1 MEKRIKT
8 LYIATIIAIIAFLA
22 MQMYWLYS
30 RYEYSLREYEHH
42 TEAIIADAL
51 VEYNKARTKNVIA
64 KINSSYRMS
73 HGVDSAGHSSRKVTV
88 SSTVMDGRKL
98 LGINEKR
105 NLTEEE
111 IDRLVKLVSDS
122 MEQVEE
128 KRLSV
133 DASTAPSDGIAW
145 AAMQNFDLEIQSP
158 FTVQGIDSLLKKENI
173 NADISL
179 ITTDSLMWKSVTLSR
194 KSAVN
199 PYFQVISP
207 YSELERKAVKIDC
220 RIPTADVVREM
231 GRTLMFALVL
241 SLFLIIC
248 LIWQIKTIVKLSRL
262 DKMRNSFI
270 TTMIHELKRPISTL
284 KMCISGLDNERMME
298 NREIKKEI
306 LSETRTALNNLS
318 AYFSKLRDITF
329 NNVEQIPLNIT
340 SINLH
345 DLFETI
351 ASATVFPIGKA
362 VTINNNID
370 QSIEVPADRSHLY
383 NILNN
388 LVENAIK
395 YSGDSVIINAD
406 VTEANGI
413 LELHLSDNGI
423 GIPTSDIKYIFKRF
437 YRGKATVDEQPG
449 MGLGLAYV
457 KLLVKA
463 HGGSISV
470 ESTAGVGSR
479 FIITLPQ

>member
-73 HGVDSAGHSSRKVTV
+73 HGVDSAGHSSRKVIV

-111 IDRLVKLVSDS
+111 MDRLVKLVSDS

-173 NADISL
+173 NANISL
-179 ITTDSLMWKSVTLSR
+179 ITTDSLMWKSVTLSH

-231 GRTLMFALVL
+231 G
-241 SLFLIIC
+241 
-248 LIWQIKTIVKLSRL
+248 
-262 DKMRNSFI
+262 
-270 TTMIHELKRPISTL
+270 
-284 KMCISGLDNERMME
+284 
-298 NREIKKEI
+298 
-306 LSETRTALNNLS
+306 
-318 AYFSKLRDITF
+318 
-329 NNVEQIPLNIT
+329 
-340 SINLH
+340 
-345 DLFETI
+345 
-351 ASATVFPIGKA
+351 
-362 VTINNNID
+362 
-370 QSIEVPADRSHLY
+370 
-383 NILNN
+383 
-388 LVENAIK
+388 
-395 YSGDSVIINAD
+395 
-406 VTEANGI
+406 
-413 LELHLSDNGI
+413 
-423 GIPTSDIKYIFKRF
+423 
-437 YRGKATVDEQPG
+437 
-449 MGLGLAYV
+449 
-457 KLLVKA
+457 
-463 HGGSISV
+463 
-470 ESTAGVGSR
+470 
-479 FIITLPQ
+479 